1 METGR
6 QVLICIQEK
15 NQRLDVD
22 IKKETKGK

>member
-15 NQRLDVD
+15 NQRVAVD